1 MLLVGPDAAQLASF
15 AGALERA
22 GISTRHSDD
31 IARAAAMGTEAKS
44 TVVVVV
50 TDLKRPQAHEMLA
63 ALATLPSTQELP
75 ALVLSRE
82 SSLSPEIAALTAGA
96 IDIVQLPTALPLF
109 VERIHALLSPRPDVA
124 RVRAAKDMRGPALLK
139 RVGNLVRMRKGTAT
153 LDVIGPTDGGMI
165 AFKNGRV
172 EKARFGPHQG
182 SAAIERLLT
191 TPTHQRWAIRLRQG
205 DVHTQPMPA
214 APAADAADQT
224 FTIDIEIEEPKAPA
238 PKAARAGSVDL
249 DVVVEEFPIG
259 GGRAAPSPA
268 AARAESEDLDI
279 VVADDAVANDAV
291 ADGDPNAPEEIFLDD
306 EDDLTLFEV
315 SPQVSAPSV
324 ESLDAT
330 ATSLPP
336 PNILVVDDDE
346 ALLNIYSKFLARD
359 GAQVTTACDGQAGYE
374 AALKM
379 RPDAIVSDIMMP
391 NVDGWGLLTLVR
403 HDMRIRDTRFLLLSC
418 HGEYLSHLKSLDA
431 GADAYLEKGLR
442 GDEVAKHVDNA
453 LKERRHL
460 LASLKPGVT
469 FSGQLSA
476 YGIRPLLRAIAT
488 AGLSGVLVIED
499 RFGRYTVQFE
509 MGRLV
514 AALAAVSTTERKSDQ
529 ALAVILNLDDGTFEF
544 ESDVLM
550 LVDEEPRSV
559 EAVIETIGATLNSRR
574 KAAEERM
581 FASDANLLA
590 EPELAKFYAL
600 VCPEAA
606 RPVAEALC
614 AGTPPKELMVLSE
627 ASPLLIES
635 VVRDLLRKGVA
646 RFAPPA

>member
-1 MLLVGPDAAQLASF
+1 MLLVGPNMAQLASF

-31 IARAAAMGTEAKS
+31 IAQAAAMGVEAQS
-44 TVVVVV
+44 TVIVVV
-50 TDLKRPQAHEMLA
+50 TDLKLPQAHETLA

-82 SSLSPEIAALTAGA
+82 SPLAQEVAALTAGA
-96 IDIVQLPTALPLF
+96 IDIVQLPTELPVF
-109 VERIHALLSPRPDVA
+109 VDRIHALLSAKSDVA

-139 RVGNLVRMRKGTAT
+139 RVGNHIRLRKGTAT

-165 AFKNGRV
+165 AFREGRI

-205 DVHTQPMPA
+205 EVHTQPMPA
-214 APAADAADQT
+214 APATETPEPT
-224 FTIDIEIEEPKAPA
+224 FTIDIEIEAPDSDA
-238 PKAARAGSVDL
+238 PSTAARASSVDL
-249 DVVVEEFPIG
+249 DIVVEEPPAS
-259 GGRAAPSPA
+259 AAPPA
-268 AARAESEDLDI
+268 PATSRAQSEDLDI
-279 VVADDAVANDAV
+279 VVDTGAT
-291 ADGDPNAPEEIFLDD
+291 DPTDTSVGEEEIFLDD
-306 EDDLTLFEV
+306 DDDIELFEV
-315 SPQVSAPSV
+315 SPESGPPSI
-324 ESLDAT
+324 ESLDGST
-330 ATSLPP
+330 NTLPP

-359 GAQVTTACDGQAGYE
+359 GAQVTTACDGQAGYD
-374 AALKM
+374 AALKV

-391 NVDGWGLLTLVR
+391 NVDGWGFLTSVR
-403 HDMRIRDTRFLLLSC
+403 HDMRIRDTKFLLLSC
-418 HGEYLSHLKSLDA
+418 HGEYLSQLKSLDA

-442 GDEVAKHVDNA
+442 GDEVAKHVDRA

-460 LASLKPGVT
+460 LASLKPGVA
-469 FSGQLSA
+469 FSGQLST
-476 YGIRPLLRAIAT
+476 YGVRPLLRAVAN
-488 AGLSGVLVIED
+488 AGLSGVLTIED
-499 RFGRYTVQFE
+499 RFGRYILQFE

-514 AALAAVSTTERKSDQ
+514 AALAAVGSTERKSDQ
-529 ALAVILNLDDGTFEF
+529 ALAVVLNLDDGTFEF

-559 EAVIETIGATLNSRR
+559 DAVIEAIGATLNARR

-581 FASDANLLA
+581 FASDARLLA

-614 AGTPPKELMVLSE
+614 SGTAPKALMVQSE

-646 RFAPPA
+646 RFAPAPS